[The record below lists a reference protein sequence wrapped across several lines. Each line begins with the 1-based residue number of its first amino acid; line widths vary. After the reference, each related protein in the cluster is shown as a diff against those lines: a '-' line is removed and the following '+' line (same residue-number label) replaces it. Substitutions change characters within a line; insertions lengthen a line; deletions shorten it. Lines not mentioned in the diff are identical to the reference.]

1 MSAYDP
7 RLGPPTPPR
16 CPYCDDGRVAGVG
29 PGYRAGCP
37 KHDPKMRASLED
49 DIYETALL
57 GLVHIDADEVIDVR
71 WLMPHPDHVPTDVE
85 TVMTMGEFR
94 ARVVNV
100 RGLLAAESEDSE

>member
-1 MSAYDP
+1 MAAAP
-7 RLGPPTPPR
+7 
-16 CPYCDDGRVAGVG
+16 DDRSEERD
-29 PGYRAGCP
+29 RAAETELDRP

-71 WLMPHPDHVPTDVE
+71 WLMPHPDRVPTDVE

-100 RGLLAAESEDSE
+100 RGLLAAEGEDSE